1 MKIICLDQSTKVTG
15 YSIWKNK
22 ELHSYG
28 TLDADPKEKN
38 PMERMYQMYFKI
50 KELIDDI
57 KPDFVVIEGVQ
68 FQNNYKTYSQLSQLQ
83 GIILSILFERDLQ
96 FIFLEP
102 TAWKAFC
109 KIKGRKRI
117 EQKANTIQMVKDKFG
132 LELSEDICDAIGIGL
147 WTINNTKIN

>member
-28 TLDADPKEKN
+28 TLDADPKEKK
-38 PMERMYQMYFKI
+38 PIERMYQMYFKI

-68 FQNNYKTYSQLSQLQ
+68 FQNNYKTYSH
-83 GIILSILFERDLQ
+83 
-96 FIFLEP
+96 
-102 TAWKAFC
+102 
-109 KIKGRKRI
+109 
-117 EQKANTIQMVKDKFG
+117 
-132 LELSEDICDAIGIGL
+132 
-147 WTINNTKIN
+147 